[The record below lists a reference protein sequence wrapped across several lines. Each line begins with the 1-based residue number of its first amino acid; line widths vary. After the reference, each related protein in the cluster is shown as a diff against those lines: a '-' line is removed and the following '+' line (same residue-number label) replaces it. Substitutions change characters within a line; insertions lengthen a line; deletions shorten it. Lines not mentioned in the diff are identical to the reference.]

1 MGHRIPLLLLGDS
14 ITQQSFST
22 PGGWGASLQNWYQ
35 RTGDVYNRGLS
46 GYNSRWLLYCLSNP
60 SYLSLPSTSSA
71 TPYSILDHP
80 GFHNDSGIITLFL
93 GANDASYDCPLGSEV
108 TGQHVPPDEFHANI
122 LSIIQHLATA
132 LSTPKPPVILVT
144 PGPVSSSSWPTR
156 SQENLRPYAESIR
169 AIAADKNL
177 PLVDLWAGPDAL
189 TVSDLSD
196 GLHLSPSGSS
206 KVFKSL
212 QATIRSSFPHLAPDD
227 KVDGFPNVELCMP
240 HWSVLAGVGT

>member
-35 RTGDVYNRGLS
+35 RTGGEYYEGNHIPKSSLLQRSPRRPHLCLPPPPRPPLDVYNRGLS

-144 PGPVSSSSWPTR
+144 PGPVSSSSWPMR

-169 AIAADKNL
+169 AIGES
-177 PLVDLWAGPDAL
+177 LVILIS
-189 TVSDLSD
+189 T
-196 GLHLSPSGSS
+196 
-206 KVFKSL
+206 
-212 QATIRSSFPHLAPDD
+212 
-227 KVDGFPNVELCMP
+227 
-240 HWSVLAGVGT
+240 